1 VTKDGS
7 MRKLFFLMSLAA
19 MAAFAADVTG
29 SWKGSMETPM
39 GTIENTFVLKAD
51 GANLSGSIQSQMGE
65 LKIEK
70 GKIDGDKIT
79 FSASM
84 EMGTLTYS
92 GVVNGDEIKLT
103 ITFGDMPGMDML
115 VKRVK

>member
-1 VTKDGS
+1 
-7 MRKLFFLMSLAA
+7 MRRLLLLMLSVA

-51 GANLSGSIQSQMGE
+51 GANLTGSIQSQMGE

-70 GKIDGDKIT
+70 GKVDGDKIT

-84 EMGTLTYS
+84 EMGTLNYS
-92 GVVNGDEIKLT
+92 GVVNGDEMKIT
-103 ITFGDMPGMDML
+103 ITFGDMPGMDMI